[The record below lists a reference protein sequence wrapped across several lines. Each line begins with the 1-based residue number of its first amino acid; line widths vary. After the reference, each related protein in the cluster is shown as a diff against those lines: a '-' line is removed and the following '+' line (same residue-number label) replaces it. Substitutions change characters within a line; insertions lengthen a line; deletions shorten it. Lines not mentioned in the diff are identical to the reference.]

1 MQNNK
6 QETKQ
11 RKFSMT
17 NRIARSA
24 TFQSL
29 AVVSLAAGSIAAG
42 SLIVGGCASRGGILG
57 VDCCADIPAGA
68 VPEPAGTKV
77 CNWQNVQ
84 VSSALADQTVLYQAD
99 FVGKSDTLSPAAI
112 QRMARNVSSGLAATQ
127 PAIIE
132 PSGDASLDAA
142 RLNIVNMQLASF
154 GVTTPMVEIA
164 TPAALGLRGLEAE
177 QAARAIGNAGNAG
190 NAGRGTGAPL
200 AQPAQLGTQG
210 GFGGNLPG
218 GIF

>member
-24 TFQSL
+24 TVQSL

-42 SLIVGGCASRGGILG
+42 SLIIGGCASRGGILG

-132 PSGDASLDAA
+132 TSGDASLDAA
-142 RLNIVNMQLASF
+142 RLNVVNRQLASF
-154 GVTTPMVEIA
+154 GVTLPIVEIA

-177 QAARAIGNAGNAG
+177 QAARAIG

>member
-1 MQNNK
+1 MQNN
-6 QETKQ
+6 QQATKQ

-17 NRIARSA
+17 NRITRSA

-29 AVVSLAAGSIAAG
+29 AVVSLAAGAIAAG

-99 FVGKSDTLSPAAI
+99 FVGKSDSLSPAAI
-112 QRMARNVSSGLAATQ
+112 QRLARNVSSGLAATQ

-132 PSGDASLDAA
+132 TSGDASLDAA
-142 RLNIVNMQLASF
+142 RLNVVNRQLASF
-154 GVTTPMVEIA
+154 GVTLPIVEIA
-164 TPAALGLRGLEAE
+164 TPAALGLRGPDAE
-177 QAARAIGNAGNAG
+177 QAARAIGNAG